1 MILHHPRAPLVA
13 LAEPEPAL
21 RRMLADAL
29 VGLGCDVLE
38 LQDGI
43 ELLEFLGGASE
54 RDEDWPRLLVAA
66 DALPG
71 LGGLDVLLELR
82 DADAA
87 RPPTILLSRRPSE
100 GLRAAAERLGVAVVL
115 DNPPDRVSMEQWVQ
129 RLLTAAPVRVAI
141 EGW

>member
-1 MILHHPRAPLVA
+1 MIRRRPPLVA

-21 RRMLADAL
+21 RRMLAEL
-29 VGLGCDVLE
+29 LEGCGCDVLE
-38 LQDGI
+38 VDDGV
-43 ELLEFLGGASE
+43 ELLEYLGQACEG
-54 RDEDWPRLLVAA
+54 DEDWPQLLVTA
-66 DALPG
+66 DDMPG

-82 DADAA
+82 DAGAA
-87 RPPTILLSRRPSE
+87 RPATIMLSRRPCP

-115 DNPPDRVSMEQWVQ
+115 DDPPDRATMESWVQ